1 MPLSH
6 VVLVSTPAVLFYVAL
21 TGFKEFKIRNEQ
33 PACSHALLSGR
44 VSGHGKVT
52 FAALMFC
59 VMLYFYAQNLMG
71 GGDVILTVGFLWIG
85 FLCAFHLAARLAV
98 FAAVHVVAGKLAP
111 QSEPRSVETR
121 SSARSWV
128 GIFGNGAL
136 RARIVVSTSSILN

>member
-1 MPLSH
+1 VIAH
-6 VVLVSTPAVLFYVAL
+6 WNVA
-21 TGFKEFKIRNEQ
+21 
-33 PACSHALLSGR
+33 
-44 VSGHGKVT
+44 
-52 FAALMFC
+52 FAALMFY

-71 GGDVILTVGFLWIG
+71 SGDVKILTVGFLWVG
-85 FLCAFHLAARLAV
+85 FLCAFPFAARLAV
-98 FAAVHVVAGKLAP
+98 FAAVHVVAEKLAP